1 MTINAK
7 IECDRKSDIYGADY
21 LEVKITAEIEEPDK
35 TISAIYKIAN
45 LPKIA
50 QPGKTLTASS
60 DNCHD
65 CAEYSCKHPSLP
77 GKFKFK
83 LLTNGKL
90 EVTGTPSVNDL
101 YIDTKQHLSFC
112 GEMEVNNLQIRAK
125 SIDNYGVVIERNVRV
140 ESSGSLV
147 NRKGGVFVVEQTA
160 LLRSTTDISN
170 YAA

>member
-50 QPGKTLTASS
+50 QPGKTLTAS
-60 DNCHD
+60 
-65 CAEYSCKHPSLP
+65 
-77 GKFKFK
+77 KFK